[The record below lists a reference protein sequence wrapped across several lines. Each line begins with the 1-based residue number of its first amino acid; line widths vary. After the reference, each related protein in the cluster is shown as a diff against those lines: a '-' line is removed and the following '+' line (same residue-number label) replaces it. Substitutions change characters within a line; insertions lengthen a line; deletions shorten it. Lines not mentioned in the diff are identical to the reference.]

1 MADKL
6 IYIINLSLLISSIFC
21 ITANKNKKNIR
32 INLIIVL
39 IFFLNFFNFK
49 MLSYIYIL
57 SSFFSLNCILIISDY
72 DLKKDKYKNVKL
84 INLVLIISS
93 IIILKYKFK
102 YLSLINI
109 LLNSYILL
117 KIFYK
122 IIYETTEKDKHVY
135 KDLQILKDKAS
146 SNIKVLKDNEDV
158 TKEIYNTLNNK
169 KEMLNIILEQ
179 NNKCVI
185 VIDKYG
191 YISNEDNSFSNTWK
205 EYEFCNYKIK
215 FSHFLSKSIEN
226 STEVLL
232 DVQKVYDIGIEINRE
247 VISKD
252 NRYFDCKYTP
262 LKVNNETMGVICIMT
277 DITYKKYSQKMLDFN
292 KIKYKKTIE
301 TIPHTIV
308 VTKGEEIIYN
318 NNKNLDID
326 VYNKDLK
333 DFIINTKV
341 KGSFEGNEKNIG
353 KKYLNIS
360 KTNFKENNITK
371 EIAIVRDVTQYKT
384 LLDNIENS
392 SKKYISL
399 VDSIPQGI
407 YIYDFESKK
416 TIYANN
422 VLLNMSGFE
431 NVEEFNKSNII
442 KDISWI
448 LNKFGQ
454 DVKFIRHKI
463 QNRDGESIDVELGG
477 ITLEINNKMKCIGIM
492 NDITE
497 KIKAENIEREITKK
511 RLEYKQKNHFFIN
524 MSHELKTPLNLIM
537 SSNQLMESIFKDE
550 IFKNPKG
557 EIAKATKIVKKQSYI
572 SLRLIENIITLAKLE
587 SDFYKPKLDYYDIV
601 NIVEDIII
609 EVNKYSKDDGI
620 EFIFDTDIEE
630 KIMKIDPYDIE
641 RVILLLF
648 SKIVKQSKSKSIIY
662 VEFSNKNNNVNISIK
677 NKGGYNKYS
686 YLNNQSK
693 ENINMNIEVAKSIMK
708 IYDGCIDIF
717 EYEKD
722 IEIVINLRSGNK
734 INYENKK
741 ESILNKEAIYAE
753 YSMMNAL

>member
-1 MADKL
+1 MVDKL
-6 IYIINLSLLISSIFC
+6 IYIMNLSLLIASIFC
-21 ITANKNKKNIR
+21 LTSHKNKKNIS

-49 MLSYIYIL
+49 MLSYIYII
-57 SSFFSLNCILIISDY
+57 SAFISLNCILIINDY
-72 DLKKDKYKNVKL
+72 DLRKDKNTKL
-84 INLVLIISS
+84 ITLILIVVST
-93 IIILKYKFK
+93 IILKDKLK

-109 LLNSYILL
+109 LLNAYILL

-122 IIYETTEKDKHVY
+122 RIYETTVKDKHVY

-146 SNIKVLKDNEDV
+146 SNINVLKDNEDV

-169 KEMLNIILEQ
+169 KEILNIILEQ

-185 VIDKYG
+185 VIDKHG
-191 YISNEDNSFSNTWK
+191 YISNEDNSFSSTWK

-215 FSHFLSKSIEN
+215 FSYFLSKSIEN

-232 DVQKVYDIGIEINRE
+232 DVQKVYDIGIEMNRE

-252 NRYFDCKYTP
+252 NRYFDCKYAP
-262 LKVNNETMGVICIMT
+262 LKVNNETMGVVCIMT

-326 VYNKDLK
+326 VYDKDLK
-333 DFIINTKV
+333 KFIIDTKV
-341 KGSFEGNEKNIG
+341 KGSFKGNENNIG

-360 KTNFKENNITK
+360 KTSFKENNITK
-371 EIAIVRDVTQYKT
+371 QIAILRDVTEYKT

-463 QNRDGESIDVELGG
+463 QNRNGESIDVELGG

-497 KIKAENIEREITKK
+497 KVKAENIEREITKK

-557 EIAKATKIVKKQSYI
+557 KIAKATKIVKKQGYI

-601 NIVEDIII
+601 SIVEDIII
-609 EVNKYSKDDGI
+609 EVNKYSKNDGI

-630 KIMKIDPYDIE
+630 KVIKIDPYDIE

-648 SKIVKQSKSKSIIY
+648 SKIVKQSKSKSVIY
-662 VEFSNKNNNVNISIK
+662 VEFSHKNDNINISIK
-677 NKGGYNKYS
+677 NKGDYDKYS

-708 IYDGCIDIF
+708 IYDGNIDIF

-722 IEIVINLRSGNK
+722 IEIAINLSSGNK

-741 ESILNKEAIYAE
+741 ESNLNKEAIYAE